1 MQRLIRTAV
10 GAALVASLAA
20 CVVTPPPAKRPVPRP
35 RPAQPAPVQPP
46 PPPQPAPPPIGVE
59 RMNDILGRI
68 DSLGRRI
75 DTRVNGGDYPPPQ
88 GQALHRRL
96 EVIRQEA
103 TDMGA
108 QHGGGLTG
116 DEQRV
121 LNQELDTAARA
132 APDSPRLHVHGAAAR
147 RPGHAAGRPARGA

>member
-1 MQRLIRTAV
+1 MIHATVDPHGRRRR
-10 GAALVASLAA
+10 LVASLAA

-132 APDSPRLHVHGAAAR
+132 IGV
-147 RPGHAAGRPARGA
+147 